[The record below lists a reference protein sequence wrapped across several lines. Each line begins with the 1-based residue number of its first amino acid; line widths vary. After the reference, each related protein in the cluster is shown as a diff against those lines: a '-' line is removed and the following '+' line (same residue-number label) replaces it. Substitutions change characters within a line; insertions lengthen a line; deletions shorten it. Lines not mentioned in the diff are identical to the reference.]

1 MLIFSQQGLSQII
14 EDIGVLQT
22 LLFSYPYLDIS
33 VISRFWEDIR
43 KPRVERIKSYA
54 AWNTQM
60 FLGKKDRAA
69 SHSKYADTDWES
81 IKNIE
86 PNSAADFNSPAFFKW
101 AHDYDAIEQVSLP
114 LSSSASPPEEER
126 RGCIENQ

>member
-1 MLIFSQQGLSQII
+1 M
-14 EDIGVLQT
+14 LQT
-22 LLFSYPYLDIS
+22 LLLSYSYLDIS
-33 VISRFWEDIR
+33 VISTLWEDIR

-60 FLGKKDRAA
+60 FLGKKDRVTP
-69 SHSKYADTDWES
+69 HSKYADTDWEY

-86 PNSAADFNSPAFFKW
+86 PNSAADFNSPAFFRW

-114 LSSSASPPEEER
+114 LHSSAFPPEEKR
-126 RGCIENQ
+126 RGSINTMPIANK